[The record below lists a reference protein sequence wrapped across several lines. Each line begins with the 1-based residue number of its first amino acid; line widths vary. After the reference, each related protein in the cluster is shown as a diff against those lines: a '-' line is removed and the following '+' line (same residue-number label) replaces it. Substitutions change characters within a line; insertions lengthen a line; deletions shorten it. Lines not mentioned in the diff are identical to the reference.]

1 MGLNDAI
8 NHLKESLA
16 DPTHKWGCEKCKAE
30 HEQLLEWLEDYK
42 QLKSDYI
49 DLDNRLRTANTEI
62 DRLQSVSSLIPC
74 SERLPEKDGN
84 YLCISNN
91 EYKILPYRNG
101 DFYCIC
107 FDAVLRCCNSSVTH
121 WMPLPEIPKRK
132 DDTHDND

>member
-1 MGLNDAI
+1 MTLEEAI
-8 NHLKESLA
+8 QHLKESLA
-16 DPTHKWGCEKCKAE
+16 DHMHKWDCEECNAE

-49 DLDNRLRTANTEI
+49 DIDKQLRTANTEI

-101 DFYCIC
+101 EFYCIC
-107 FDAVLRCCNSSVTH
+107 FDAVLRCCNSSVAH
-121 WMPLPEIPKRK
+121 WMPLPEPPQRK
-132 DDTHDND
+132 DDTHDYD